1 MLPSDVSNVCVST
14 SLSAGRGR
22 GRPAVEVST
31 ASSLSDVP
39 LGQQGCDRRWFIK
52 PRCPPKLTPSYQCY
66 EVMGCRVLIGSGSCW
81 GRQMTCE
88 HSEDRG
94 RHLLSLTWNRQ
105 RTDSGRACLDTIVTE
120 VRAAKFDE
128 HVPAHVTADL
138 NNGAIFS
145 RRQQLVA
152 QGSS

>member
-1 MLPSDVSNVCVST
+1 MLPSDVSNVCVPT

-22 GRPAVEVST
+22 GWSAVEVST
-31 ASSLSDVP
+31 ASSLSAVP

-52 PRCPPKLTPSYQCY
+52 PRCPPKLTSSYQSY
-66 EVMGCRVLIGSGSCW
+66 EVMGCRVLIGSESCW
-81 GRQMTCE
+81 GRQRTCE
-88 HSEDRG
+88 NSEDRG
-94 RHLLSLTWNRQ
+94 HHLLSLMWSRQ
-105 RTDSGRACLDTIVTE
+105 RTESGRACLDAIVTE
-120 VRAAKFDE
+120 VKAAAFDE
-128 HVPAHVTADL
+128 RVPAHVTADL